1 MMMNNLELHV
11 KLEQLIKEKYP
22 EHFRKEVFNLENKI
36 YNMISNQLEAN
47 SVCFFNDDKC
57 SNNSK
62 PIGSHL
68 LQQNGVLSKIA
79 INNHVIMFRRNFSE
93 PYKIKFKP
101 VSIESASK
109 CPVFCLH
116 HDTSVFAPIE
126 NSKQNCSMEE
136 YIFLITLRSFAD
148 EYTKRHEDFKR
159 MKVLYNNINSKE
171 FEDYCKL
178 TGASTEEFKSY
189 IESNRNELEDM
200 LEQYN
205 FLRLKLLTSYKNQ
218 DYECITHKQFQSNKI
233 GIAFS
238 TTMIIPI
245 SEEQEFFFCVNIFP
259 NESGSKIIFSY
270 FRSEEQLI
278 QQDSSFMDLLNGIL
292 HPNLNRIIMIAKE
305 NLFYNIQTFLEED
318 VHCINALI
326 YDNDFNY
333 DYLVPKYFESII

>member
-1 MMMNNLELHV
+1 MMNNLELHL
-11 KLEQLIKEKYP
+11 KLEQLIKEKFP
-22 EHFRKEVFNLENKI
+22 ERFRKEVFNLENKI
-36 YNMISNQLEAN
+36 HNMISSQLEAN
-47 SVCFFNDDKC
+47 SVCFFNDDEC

-79 INNHVIMFRRNFSE
+79 INNYVIMFRRNFSD
-93 PYKIKFKP
+93 PYKTKIKP
-101 VSIESASK
+101 VNIESASK
-109 CPVFCLH
+109 YPVFCLY

-126 NSKQNCSMEE
+126 NSKQNCSMDE

-148 EYTKRHEDFKR
+148 EYTKRHGDIKR
-159 MKVLYNNINSKE
+159 MKVLYNNIDSKE

-178 TGASTEEFKSY
+178 TGVSTEEYKSN
-189 IESNRNELEDM
+189 IDSNISELEDM

-205 FLRLKLLTSYKNQ
+205 CLRLKFLSSYKNQ
-218 DYECITHKQFQSNKI
+218 DYDCIIHKQFQSNKT

-238 TTMIIPI
+238 TAMLIPI
-245 SEEQEFFFCVNIFP
+245 SVGQEFFFCVNIFP

-278 QQDSSFMDLLNGIL
+278 QQDSTFIDLLNGVL

-305 NLFYNIQTFLEED
+305 NLCYNIQTFLDED

-326 YDNDFNY
+326 YDNEFNY
-333 DYLVPKYFESII
+333 EYLVPKYFESIV